1 MGRQRILG
9 TGRRQPRPGSL
20 AVADQHPV
28 ASRADLRPI
37 GLETS
42 KHTYYVVQ
50 RVVVEVARSG
60 ADCAP
65 TVAHTCTGLFPCRR
79 KSLSRGELAVEIGKQ
94 RDAVGEAFEVEIVTD
109 RQYASPGLP
118 M

>member
-9 TGRRQPRPGSL
+9 AGSGKPRPSSL
-20 AVADQHPV
+20 AVADQYPV

-42 KHTYYVVQ
+42 RHTYRVVQ

-65 TVAHTCTGLFPCRR
+65 TVAHRL
-79 KSLSRGELAVEIGKQ
+79 
-94 RDAVGEAFEVEIVTD
+94 
-109 RQYASPGLP
+109 
-118 M
+118 